1 MALTEYQR
9 KRHFNCTPE
18 PRGKVKRRQDGGL
31 SYVVQKHDATRLHYD
46 FRLELDGV
54 LKSWAVPKGPSFD
67 PKEKRLAVEVED
79 HPLDYA
85 DFEGVIPE
93 GEYGGGTV
101 AVWDRGIWQP
111 DGDPHAGYRAGK
123 LKFHLEGDKLRGGW
137 TLIRLARRGNERAT
151 NWLLIKERD
160 DEARL
165 TDDYDVVDAEPNSV
179 ATGRSLDEIAAAR
192 DRVWGSNRSGKKNSA
207 VRLTKGS
214 GFKVQGSGKGARP
227 HKVVT
232 TERAPAATKSA
243 RAKKSTSRRSNK
255 KDSSGSLPEGA
266 RRAALPTKIEMQLA
280 TLAKQPPTGE
290 QWLHEIKFDGYR
302 IICRLDRSRARLLTR
317 GDQDWTGRMPTIAQA
332 AEALPVDQAILD
344 GEVVA
349 LLPNGV
355 SSFQALQNAFRG
367 ERSEPLVYY
376 VFDLLYLDGHDLRGV
391 PLEERKARLA
401 ELLDHNTSRGA
412 LRYADH
418 VEGEGDRFFAES
430 CRLGLE
436 GIISKRRDR
445 GYIAGRGF
453 DWLKTKCVR
462 RDEFVIGGF
471 TEPAGARHG
480 LGALLVGYYSQP
492 KRFVYA
498 GRVGTGFSDRLLGDL
513 RKRLDRLEQPR
524 SPFADFPPRSTP
536 RGTHWVKPEL
546 VGQVEFSNWTDD
558 GRLRHPSFQGLR
570 EDKPAVEITRDEPK
584 EVNKVSNENGRAHRS
599 ASGRNKAHSAAHTV
613 KKAKK
618 AANRKRVERSMEP
631 TRGAAKDRE
640 AHEVAGVRL
649 THPDKVLYAEQGIT
663 KLRLAEFY
671 EQIADWILPHL
682 VDRPLSLVR
691 CPEGPHKTCFYQKH
705 LGPAAPSVL
714 GRVTIQEKS
723 KTNDYSVVK
732 NLAGIIALVQM
743 GVLEIHPW
751 GARADDVERP
761 DRLTFDFD
769 PSPELGWSVVVDAAR
784 RLRALLESIDLESFV
799 KTSGGKGLHVVVPI
813 RRRLEWPAVKAFCK
827 SVVQRLAEESPERF
841 TVNPLKATRK
851 NKIFLDYLRNDRGAT
866 SVAAYST
873 RARPGA
879 PVSVPIA
886 WDELKADLRADH
898 FNVENL
904 PARLRRLRRD
914 PWETLPKLRQS
925 ITAAALKAVTR

>member
-1 MALTEYQR
+1 MALTEYQH
-9 KRHFNCTPE
+9 KRHFNRTPE
-18 PRGKVKRRQDGGL
+18 PRGKVKRRQRGGL
-31 SYVVQKHDATRLHYD
+31 SFVIQKHDATRLHYD

-67 PKEKRLAVEVED
+67 PKEKRLAVQVED

-85 DFEGVIPE
+85 DFEGIIPE

-101 AVWDRGIWQP
+101 AVWDRGVWKP
-111 DGDPHAGYRAGK
+111 GGDPHAGYRAGK

-160 DEARL
+160 EEARS
-165 TDDYDVVDAEPNSV
+165 TDEYDVVDAEPNSV

-192 DRVWGSNRSGKKNSA
+192 DRVWGSNRSGKKNST

-214 GFKVQGSGKGARP
+214 GFRVQGSAKGARP

-232 TERAPAATKSA
+232 KKRAPATKKTA
-243 RAKKSTSRRSNK
+243 RAKKSTSRRSK
-255 KDSSGSLPEGA
+255 KRGSSDSLPEGV
-266 RRAALPTKIEMQLA
+266 RRAAMSTKIEMQLA
-280 TLAKQPPTGE
+280 TLAKQPPTGD

-302 IICRLDRSRARLLTR
+302 IICRLDRRARLLTR
-317 GDQDWTGRMPTIAQA
+317 GDQDWTGRMPTIAKA
-332 AEALPVDQAILD
+332 AETLPVDQAILD

-367 ERSEPLVYY
+367 ARSEPLVYY
-376 VFDLLYLDGHDLRGV
+376 AFDLLYLDGHDLRGM

-412 LRYADH
+412 VRYAEH

-430 CRLGLE
+430 CRVGLE

-445 GYIAGRGF
+445 GYVAGRGF

-480 LGALLVGYYSQP
+480 LGALLVGYYAPP

-524 SPFADFPPRSTP
+524 SPFADFPQRSTP
-536 RGTHWVKPEL
+536 RGTHWVRPQL
-546 VGQVEFSNWTDD
+546 VGQIEFSNWTDD
-558 GRLRHPSFQGLR
+558 RRLRHPSFQGLR
-570 EDKPAVEITRDEPK
+570 EDKPAVEITRDEPQ
-584 EVNKVSNENGRAHRS
+584 EVSKVTRENGHPRRKSNEPKRA
-599 ASGRNKAHSAAHTV
+599 ATAQ
-613 KKAKK
+613 
-618 AANRKRVERSMEP
+618 
-631 TRGAAKDRE
+631 RE
-640 AHEVAGVRL
+640 SHEVAGVRL
-649 THPDKVLYAEQGIT
+649 THPDKVLYAEQRIT
-663 KLRLAEFY
+663 KLGLAEFY

-691 CPEGPHKTCFYQKH
+691 CPEGPRKTCFYQKH
-705 LGPAAPSVL
+705 LGPSAPRVL

-723 KTNDYSVVK
+723 KTNEYSVVK
-732 NLAGIIALVQM
+732 NIAGIVALVQM

-769 PSPELGWSVVVDAAR
+769 PSPELGWSAVVDAAR
-784 RLRALLESIDLESFV
+784 RLRTLLESIDLESFV

-813 RRRLEWPAVKAFCK
+813 RRRLEWPEVKAFCK
-827 SVVQRLAEESPERF
+827 SVVQRLANDSPENF

-873 RARPGA
+873 RARSGA

-886 WDELKADLRADH
+886 WDELRADLRADY

-904 PARLRRLRRD
+904 PERLRRLRRD
-914 PWETLPKLRQS
+914 PWEALPKLRQS
-925 ITAAALKAVTR
+925 ITAAARKAVTS